1 LVKLG
6 RAPGPAEL
14 TDQSEDW
21 VALPTSSVLWRVHR
35 TAGGHVVAWHHLRH
49 WGPSDARFDP
59 HLRPPSVQSVGVSY
73 TSLDVPTCLAEAYQ
87 VRRVVNTVFE
97 APYLTAWSPRR
108 ELHLLDLSGTWP
120 VRNGASHA
128 INTGRHDLCRGW
140 ARAIYERWPAA
151 DGLYYRS
158 AMTGRPSVAL
168 WTAAVNSFP
177 ARPGFSHALAAPM
190 VRGLL
195 QQAADEIGSRLL

>member
-1 LVKLG
+1 VRLG

-21 VALPTSSVLWRVHR
+21 VVLPTSSVLWRVHS
-35 TAGGHVVAWHHLRH
+35 TAGDHVVGWDKLRH

-59 HLRPPSVQSVGVSY
+59 HLPPSSVQSIGVSY
-73 TSLDVPTCLAEAYQ
+73 TSFDVPTGLAEAYQ

-97 APYLTAWSPRR
+97 APYLTSWSPQRQLR
-108 ELHLLDLSGTWP
+108 LLDLTRTWP

-128 INTGRHDLCRGW
+128 INTGRHDLCREW
-140 ARAIYERWPAA
+140 ARAIYRRWPAA
-151 DGLYYRS
+151 DGLYYCS

-168 WTAAVNSFP
+168 WTASADSFP
-177 ARPGFSHALAAPM
+177 GRPSFSHALAAPM

-195 QQAADEIGSRLL
+195 QAAADEIGYRLL